1 MNSGRARGFTMIEV
15 LVTLVIIGVVS
26 GTLALIWGNA
36 FKGRSWAFKKD
47 YHSTAMAIAARSIQT
62 DMQNSTMLATTPQ
75 EATSQNGKWLRG
87 GINIGQDGC
96 FPTASVDTA
105 GKPTWYWYCL
115 TNGTTNPDYGQVE
128 YDLYRYSKTIE
139 EGTNRYPGCPIHG
152 NTTPL
157 GVYGTFG
164 TTSTDPDTSFPS
176 MSAGCGNPLSDG
188 TIATKVVGG
197 LSAGAFTMNNQ
208 YPGQVNIHLEI
219 FKPASESTGTR
230 PIAES
235 VNLRL
240 RVQSSLTKG

>member
-1 MNSGRARGFTMIEV
+1 MIEV

-47 YHSTAMAIAARSIQT
+47 YHSTAMAIAARSIQS
-62 DMQNSTMLATTPQ
+62 DMQNSTMLVS
-75 EATSQNGKWLRG
+75 EETSANNKWLRG

-96 FPTASVDTA
+96 FPTASVETA

-115 TNGTTNPDYGQVE
+115 TEGSTNPDYGQVE
-128 YDLYRYSKTIE
+128 YDLYRYSKSID
-139 EGTNRYPGCPIHG
+139 NDVKQYPGCPKHG
-152 NTTPL
+152 STTPA

-164 TTSTDPDTSFPS
+164 TSSTDPAALTYPT
-176 MSAGCGNPLSDG
+176 MSSCGSALSDG

-197 LSAGAFTMNNQ
+197 LSAGAFTKDSR

-219 FKPASESTGTR
+219 FKPASASTGTR

-240 RVQSSLTKG
+240 KVQSSLTSKS